1 MLESARDLLPYL
13 PYLPVLAWLA
23 RGIVAVWKT
32 QARSILFQWARRQ
45 LRKAWACVASF
56 VRYRILRRETPEARK
71 RRETEEFIAY
81 RERRREALRVVC
93 PHIHVKFSDYSKE
106 RIERGERLV
115 EVTTLF
121 SVCELISHET
131 FLSTRMQHREQTG
144 GIRDNLYNVYF
155 CRACDFGPVST
166 STVDALAEA
175 WQVILENE
183 PAPHRQYLDDATR
196 LIAEVTALNFKEPVA
211 VVYPRNMTRS
221 TLSDDEVQRILKG
234 VD

>member
-1 MLESARDLLPYL
+1 M
-13 PYLPVLAWLA
+13 
-23 RGIVAVWKT
+23 
-32 QARSILFQWARRQ
+32 
-45 LRKAWACVASF
+45 ASF

-71 RRETEEFIAY
+71 RRETEKFIAY

-93 PHIHVKFSDYSKE
+93 PHVRAVFSEYSKE
-106 RIERGERLV
+106 KVERGEKLA

-131 FLSTRMQHREQTG
+131 FLNARRQHREQMG

-166 STVDALAEA
+166 STADALAEA
-175 WQVILENE
+175 WQVILEDE
-183 PAPHRQYLDDATR
+183 PAPYRQYLDDATR

>member
-13 PYLPVLAWLA
+13 PYLPLLAWLA
-23 RGIVAVWKT
+23 RGIVAAWKT
-32 QARSILFQWARRQ
+32 QARSLLFRWARRQ
-45 LRKAWACVASF
+45 MRKAWACVAPF

-71 RRETEEFIAY
+71 RRETEKFIAY

-93 PHIHVKFSDYSKE
+93 PHVRVVFSEYSKE
-106 RIERGERLV
+106 RVERGEKLV

-121 SVCELISHET
+121 EACKLISQET
-131 FLSTRMQHREQTG
+131 FLTARTQHREQME
-144 GIRDNLYNVYF
+144 GIRDNLYSVYF

-183 PAPHRQYLDDATR
+183 PAPHRQYLDDAAR
-196 LIAEVTALNFKEPVA
+196 LVAEVAELNQREPVSTVDA
-211 VVYPRNMTRS
+211 RNMTRS
-221 TLSDDEVQRILKG
+221 TLTRDELRRILKG

>member
-13 PYLPVLAWLA
+13 PYLPLLAWLT
-23 RGIVAVWKT
+23 RGIVAAWKT
-32 QARSILFQWARRQ
+32 QARSLLFRWARRQ
-45 LRKAWACVASF
+45 MRKAWACVASF
-56 VRYRILRRETPEARK
+56 VRYRILQRETPEARK
-71 RRETEEFIAY
+71 RRETEKFIAY

-93 PHIHVKFSDYSKE
+93 PHIRVVFSEYSKE
-106 RIERGERLV
+106 RVERGEKLV

-121 SVCELISHET
+121 EACKLIDRGVYLNSGV
-131 FLSTRMQHREQTG
+131 LPLGQRG
-144 GIRDNLYNVYF
+144 GIHDKLYNVYF
-155 CRACDFGPVST
+155 CRVCDFGPVSGET
-166 STVDALAEA
+166 AQALAEA
-175 WQVILENE
+175 WQTILENE
-183 PAPHRQYLDDATR
+183 PAPYRQYLDDATR

>member
-1 MLESARDLLPYL
+1 MPDNLVGLLPFL
-13 PYLPVLAWLA
+13 AVLVPWLENKLIA
-23 RGIVAVWKT
+23 LWKT
-32 QARSILFQWARRQ
+32 QARSLLFRWARRQ
-45 LRKAWACVASF
+45 MRKAWACMASF

-93 PHIHVKFSDYSKE
+93 PHVRVVFSEYSKE
-106 RIERGERLV
+106 KVERGEKLV

-121 SVCELISHET
+121 EACKLISQET
-131 FLSTRMQHREQTG
+131 FLTARTQHREQME
-144 GIRDNLYNVYF
+144 GIRDNLYSVYF
-155 CRACDFGPVST
+155 CRVCDFGPVSGET
-166 STVDALAEA
+166 AQALAEA
-175 WQVILENE
+175 WQTILENE
-183 PAPHRQYLDDATR
+183 PAPYRQYLGDAAR